1 MRSSNA
7 VERSCVRSFVG
18 RSVSAGF
25 RSPVVSESES
35 SPWSSELPF
44 LLSEF
49 FGLQIAN
56 ETDGTASRDRL
67 I

>member
-1 MRSSNA
+1 
-7 VERSCVRSFVG
+7 VCSFVG

-44 LLSEF
+44 LLNEF